1 MPIVLDCSTTMGWC
15 FADEASR
22 LADRTLDALQGSE
35 GLVPSIWTLEV
46 INVLLVAERHGRLTE
61 AGTMRFLDLLGDLP
75 IRVEER
81 DASVAF
87 GSVLACGRRFGLT
100 SYDCGLLGPGHAN
113 GHPASYERPE
123 AAKGVLRRR
132 RRALSR
138 HLTRI
143 SQRVTAAR
151 GRWPTRQGSC
161 RSSHRPASSRSSS

>member
-15 FADEASR
+15 FDDEASR
-22 LADRTLDALQGSE
+22 FADRALNALQETE

-87 GSVLACGRRFGLT
+87 GSSLACGRRFGLT
-100 SYDCGLLGPGHAN
+100 SY
-113 GHPASYERPE
+113 E
-123 AAKGVLRRR
+123 AAYLDLAMRTGTPLATSDRKLRKACRGAGVELF
-132 RRALSR
+132 
-138 HLTRI
+138 
-143 SQRVTAAR
+143 R
-151 GRWPTRQGSC
+151 G
-161 RSSHRPASSRSSS
+161 A